1 MASATPRRVCWLLLR
16 PPDDLTADEQAYL
29 TRLYRICPE
38 VAVAEALVE
47 EFAGVLRGRDVDGL
61 YAWLHLAEAS
71 GIPELQG
78 VARSLWLDRAAVEAA
93 VRLDWSNG
101 QVEGQVN
108 RLKTTKRAM
117 YGRARFD
124 LLRQRVLHAA

>member
-1 MASATPRRVCWLLLR
+1 
-16 PPDDLTADEQAYL
+16 
-29 TRLYRICPE
+29 
-38 VAVAEALVE
+38 
-47 EFAGVLRGRDVDGL
+47 VLRARDVDGL

-71 GIPELQG
+71 GIPELRG
-78 VARSLWLDRAAVEAA
+78 LARGLRQDREAVEAA

-108 RLKTTKRAM
+108 RLKTTKRVM